1 MSTFTGSS
9 LLDCSYWSSLRT
21 NSISACGKWGDVA
34 SEVVFSIAEDGSTK
48 VEVMSVVLP
57 VRLEEEYRFSDAAG
71 MLRVSVT
78 VLLPASPS
86 VLRLKVSA
94 QDTMVEVKRDLL
106 VLLVDTP

>member
-1 MSTFTGSS
+1 M
-9 LLDCSYWSSLRT
+9 LDCSSWSNLQT
-21 NSISACGKWGDVA
+21 NLISTCGKWGDVA
-34 SEVVFSIAEDGSTK
+34 IEVVFSIAEDGWTK